1 MRTLSLL
8 LQIATASLY
17 CCALLADVI
26 PVISNYTSIIQMC
39 TLGLLAI
46 HTTEFVWVRKTLLL
60 AQPNAF
66 KAALL
71 TILFGVTYW
80 QPLVKRYQQA
90 KLS

>member
-1 MRTLSLL
+1 MRTFSLL
-8 LQIATASLY
+8 LQIATAALY
-17 CCALLADVI
+17 CCALFADVL
-26 PVISNYTSIIQMC
+26 PVVSNYATMIQVC
-39 TLGLLAI
+39 ALGLLAI

-60 AQPNAF
+60 AQPNAL

-80 QPLVKRYQQA
+80 QPLVKRYQQE